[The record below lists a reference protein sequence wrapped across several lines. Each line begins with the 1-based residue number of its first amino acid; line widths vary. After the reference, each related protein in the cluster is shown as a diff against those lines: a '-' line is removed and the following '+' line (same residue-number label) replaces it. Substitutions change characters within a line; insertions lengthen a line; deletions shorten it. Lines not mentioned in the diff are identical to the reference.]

1 MPRKLHLHKAD
12 KVIYLFESDA
22 LTPADYGGISTA
34 VNDVCHSLGI
44 DSNDLLPESGLKYKM
59 ISGYLSVMRMQR
71 THLKAIAAGSA
82 LVINCTKDTEVDE
95 IMYVGGRQNE
105 GYGKV
110 HIFKAGELMK
120 GDAPVLIAPDA
131 EVSDEHS
138 DIRNMFVMLEKD
150 EKMRNAAISYAL
162 KKKTSFL
169 NNLGAAFIGRIT
181 MMLEQSD
188 TESDFGRR
196 IASIK
201 SDSKRKLADSFIKDA
216 ANKWESDPQYKTWEK
231 KREYLFIILTLA
243 KYFHKSHKG
252 GATQ

>member
-1 MPRKLHLHKAD
+1 
-12 KVIYLFESDA
+12 
-22 LTPADYGGISTA
+22 
-34 VNDVCHSLGI
+34 
-44 DSNDLLPESGLKYKM
+44 
-59 ISGYLSVMRMQR
+59 
-71 THLKAIAAGSA
+71 
-82 LVINCTKDTEVDE
+82 
-95 IMYVGGRQNE
+95 MYVGGRQNE

-110 HIFKAGELMK
+110 RVFKAGELMK
-120 GDAPVLIAPDA
+120 EDVPVLVTPDTEA
-131 EVSDEHS
+131 SDEHS

-162 KKKTSFL
+162 DKKSTFL
-169 NNLGAAFIGRIT
+169 NNWGAAFIGRIT

-196 IASIK
+196 ISSIK
-201 SDSKRKLADSFIKDA
+201 SDSKRKLTDGFIKDA

-243 KYFHKSHKG
+243 KYFHKGHKE